1 MILPDKITYPL
12 ITFTIISFLLQLVL
26 GRPTTDIPG
35 VVLSVVI
42 SSGLFWL
49 FYLVSKGKWIGG
61 GDIKLGFLLGML
73 VARPELAILLLFL
86 SSVLGMIWVAPLLF
100 TKKLSTT
107 SKLPYGP
114 FLITAS
120 IIVVLYGPHIINWY
134 KSLFLIS

>member
-1 MILPDKITYPL
+1 
-12 ITFTIISFLLQLVL
+12 
-26 GRPTTDIPG
+26 
-35 VVLSVVI
+35 
-42 SSGLFWL
+42 LFWL